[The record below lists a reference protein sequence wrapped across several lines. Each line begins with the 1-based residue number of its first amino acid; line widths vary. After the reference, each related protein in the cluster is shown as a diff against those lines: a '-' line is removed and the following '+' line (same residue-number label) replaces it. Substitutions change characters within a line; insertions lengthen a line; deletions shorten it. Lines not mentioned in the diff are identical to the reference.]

1 VTAATT
7 TSTTTDVVVDRV
19 DVRTT
24 GVAVEQPHAGAT
36 PLAHLV
42 VVVDVHDAAD
52 AVAESVRVT
61 AGLHGTLDL
70 IEATALGRGRWEL
83 EIPAVWLESEFRLT
97 VRAHT
102 ARDVHELVVVAGRNA
117 RFGARPAGVQ
127 PVLMHQLGR
136 AGSTMMM
143 RLLAGHPEIAVFDDY
158 PLETRPGLAWMHDLS
173 VLLGNQ
179 TVRPGDEPFFDEVDV
194 ATANPYVSEYFL
206 GAEILGAQHR
216 GGFERLRA
224 VVADMV
230 EDTYLARR
238 PGASLF
244 AEKFR
249 IESRFAAR
257 TQQTTLAT
265 WPGTRQ
271 IVLVRD
277 PRDLLCSRLSF
288 NQQRAEASF
297 DLDLSDDAV
306 TGAPT
311 IVHHLRLAAQQVEAF
326 PDAILVRYED
336 LVERP
341 VATATQLFERL
352 GVGYGFAT
360 VRVAVDH
367 AVGARSDEHVTT
379 ATAAASIG
387 RWRSELPPAAAAHLV
402 DELADEL
409 ARFGYDR

>member
-1 VTAATT
+1 MTA
-7 TSTTTDVVVDRV
+7 TDVVVDRI
-19 DVRTT
+19 DVRAT
-24 GVAVEQPHAGAT
+24 GVAVEQPCTGAI
-36 PLAHLV
+36 PLGHLV
-42 VVVDVHDAAD
+42 VVVGVHDAAE
-52 AVAESVRVT
+52 AVAESARVT

-70 IEATALGRGRWEL
+70 VEATALGSGRWEL

-102 ARDVHELVVVAGRNA
+102 ARGVHELLVVDGRNA
-117 RFGARPAGVQ
+117 RFGARPDGVR
-127 PVLMHQLGR
+127 PLLMHQLGR

-173 VLLGNQ
+173 VLLGTQ

-230 EDTYLARR
+230 EDTYLPVGPVRRSSRRSSASRVATRLARSRPRSPPGRGPVRSSWFATRETCCVRGCRSTGSAPRRASTSTSPTMRSPVRR
-238 PGASLF
+238 PSST
-244 AEKFR
+244 
-249 IESRFAAR
+249 ICDSRRSRSRRFPMRSSSDTR
-257 TQQTTLAT
+257 TSSN
-265 WPGTRQ
+265 
-271 IVLVRD
+271 D
-277 PRDLLCSRLSF
+277 RLRRRRRSSS
-288 NQQRAEASF
+288 AWAW
-297 DLDLSDDAV
+297 D
-306 TGAPT
+306 
-311 IVHHLRLAAQQVEAF
+311 H
-326 PDAILVRYED
+326 
-336 LVERP
+336 
-341 VATATQLFERL
+341 
-352 GVGYGFAT
+352 GFAT

-367 AVGARSDEHVTT
+367 AVTARSDEHVTT
-379 ATAAASIG
+379 ASAAASIG